1 MSLKEQLQKGLLV
14 VLAVI
19 VIFTIMTSMSFVDLD
34 SFVMEKLPRNIE
46 LARQYER
53 VANYWHLIGQQAQNL
68 ARDTYKPVDYK
79 SWEKEIDKA
88 LEIIFKANLDKTH
101 KKKTEEI
108 REYYSSY
115 KKNFESLVLIINNRN
130 DIHKQNIVKRN
141 AAAKNMRAEIEA
153 LMKSFKDMLSDL
165 QNSVKSS
172 DFQNSLGG
180 TSLLLDKIKRIE
192 SDLINSEKEVS
203 LYLNPDQTSP
213 TSIKSTRKS
222 SSNRVEQRLRAI
234 LYLIERSKKEALN
247 QVQKRVLTKIGTS
260 VKSFSN
266 SFNNLRNVI
275 EASDDSEMIE
285 LDDRIVQ
292 TITQMEDSQ
301 QIGIN
306 YASQEAEFFWE
317 KIESVSAE
325 QIRSGHRT
333 YAIIGIFL
341 VFVFFAGIYLI
352 IKVPKAVS
360 RPLKNLSDQIANF
373 NLDSKAI
380 DLPKSNI
387 LEIDEL
393 GKDFSKMAKTL
404 NNQGEINSGNLDYIR
419 ALPSI
424 INKLHGTVQTAW
436 NQEEQKEEAVIA
448 ILQNLMNNCPKID
461 MAKVMVF
468 AKKSSEEKD
477 NNPNEP
483 DEYFYRLGDPV
494 FSDSFKESEEYKTY
508 CESTGY
514 KGPGSPEILPIE
526 EGLSGWFYENNEA
539 TSPNISSLKNKFF
552 QAEYSPQKISDNP
565 ILKNRK
571 YEVGLEGSLKVE
583 LLKVP
588 GRDDELGNAD
598 YGLLLVYFQD
608 PNIKLSW
615 QEIFFIQIIAGH
627 IAFII
632 ETASLLKDHD
642 EKKLMDDQL
651 MVAQEIQENL
661 LPRRVPKIEGLK
673 ICKAWKPAAEVGG
686 DYYDFFK
693 LDKNKI
699 GIVIADASGKNVTGA
714 MLMTVFKT
722 TLSTMN
728 LSKMTA
734 SEVLCKANNIIAGNI
749 TSDKFI
755 TAMYIIINSTTGDV
769 ELASAGHNPAFIA
782 SSYGRDFSL
791 SSKNSKGMPLGILEN
806 YPYESIKFN
815 LKQKDM
821 LLMYTDGVTESRN
834 IEEEEFGERGLKKF
848 LQKPRGANSDPANTL
863 VNSVLKDFS
872 EGAKQHDDIT
882 VITVELC

>member
-1 MSLKEQLQKGLLV
+1 MSLKEQLQKGLLAILV
-14 VLAVI
+14 VI
-19 VIFTIMTSMSFVDLD
+19 VVFTFMTSKSYLDLD
-34 SFVMEKLPRNIE
+34 AFVMEKLPRNIE
-46 LARQYER
+46 LARHYER

-68 ARDTYKPVDYK
+68 VKDTYKPVDYK
-79 SWEKEIDKA
+79 SWEDEIEKSLTIISKA
-88 LEIIFKANLDKTH
+88 SLDKSH
-101 KKKTEEI
+101 KEKSDEI
-108 REYYSSY
+108 KSFYYSY
-115 KKNFESLVLIINNRN
+115 KSNFATLVSLINERAR
-130 DIHKQNIVKRN
+130 IYKQNNEQRN

-153 LMKSFKDMLSDL
+153 LMKSLKDMITDL

-172 DFQNSLGG
+172 DFQNSLSG
-180 TSLLLDKIKRIE
+180 TTFLLDKIKRIE
-192 SDLINSEKEVS
+192 SDLVISEKEVA
-203 LYLNPDQTSP
+203 LYLNPDKSSP
-213 TSIKSTRKS
+213 TAVKNTRKNS
-222 SSNRVEQRLRAI
+222 SDRVEQRLRAI
-234 LYLIERSKKEALN
+234 LYLIERSKKETQN
-247 QVQKRVLTKIGTS
+247 QIQKRVLIKIGTS
-260 VKSFSN
+260 VKSFST
-266 SFNNLRNVI
+266 SFSNLRNVI
-275 EASDDSEMIE
+275 EASDGGEIIE
-285 LDDRIVQ
+285 LDDKIVQ
-292 TITQMEDSQ
+292 TMSQMEDCQ
-301 QIGIN
+301 QLGID
-306 YASQEAEFFWE
+306 YASKEAEFFWE
-317 KIESVSAE
+317 RIEAVSAE
-325 QIRSGHRT
+325 QIELGHNT
-333 YAIIGIFL
+333 YKIIGVFLFL
-341 VFVFFAGIYLI
+341 VFVAGIYLI
-352 IKVPKAVS
+352 IRIPKAIS
-360 RPLKNLSDQIANF
+360 KPLKNLSQQIANF

-387 LEIDEL
+387 TEIDEL

-424 INKLHGTVQTAW
+424 INKLHGTGQTAW

-461 MAKVMVF
+461 MAKVMVL
-468 AKKSSEEKD
+468 AKKSSEDKD
-477 NNPNEP
+477 TNSNKPE
-483 DEYFYRLGDPV
+483 EYFYRLGDPV
-494 FSDSFKESEEYKTY
+494 FSDSFKESDEYKIY

-514 KGPGSPEILPIE
+514 KGPGSTEILPKE
-526 EGLSGWFYENNEA
+526 EGLSGWYYENNEA
-539 TSPNISSLKNKFF
+539 TSPNISSLQNKFF
-552 QAEYSPQKISDNP
+552 QSEYSPQKISDNP

-571 YEVGLEGSLKVE
+571 YELGLNGSLKVE
-583 LLKVP
+583 FLKVP
-588 GRDDELGNAD
+588 GREDELGIKD
-598 YGLLLVYFQD
+598 YGLLFVYFRD
-608 PNIKLSW
+608 PDIKLSW

-661 LPRRVPKIEGLK
+661 LPRRVPKIDGLK

-693 LDKNKI
+693 LDKDKI

-728 LSKMTA
+728 LVKMSA
-734 SEVLCKANNIIAGNI
+734 KEVLYKANNIIAGNI

-755 TAMYIIINSTTGDV
+755 TAMYIIVNAKTGEV

-791 SSKNSKGMPLGILEN
+791 DSKNSKGMPLGILED
-806 YPYESIKFN
+806 YPYESISFK
-815 LKQKDM
+815 LKKKDM

-834 IEEEEFGERGLKKF
+834 IEEEEFGESGLKKF
-848 LQKPRGANSDPANTL
+848 LQKPRGPKTDPANTL

-872 EGAKQHDDIT
+872 EGTKQHDDIT
-882 VITVELC
+882 VITVELV

>member
-1 MSLKEQLQKGLLV
+1 MSLKKQLQKGLLAI
-14 VLAVI
+14 LAVI
-19 VIFTIMTSMSFVDLD
+19 VVFTLMTSKSYIDLD

-46 LARQYER
+46 LARHYER

-68 ARDTYKPVDYK
+68 VRDTYKPVDYK
-79 SWEKEIDKA
+79 SWEDEIEKSLAIITKA
-88 LEIIFKANLDKTH
+88 SLDKNH
-101 KKKTEEI
+101 KEKSDEI
-108 REYYSSY
+108 KSFYYSY
-115 KKNFESLVLIINNRN
+115 KNNFESLVSLIKERARIY
-130 DIHKQNIVKRN
+130 KQNNEQRN
-141 AAAKNMRAEIEA
+141 AAAKNMKAEIEA
-153 LMKSFKDMLSDL
+153 LMKSLKDMITDL

-172 DFQNSLGG
+172 DFQNSLSG
-180 TSLLLDKIKRIE
+180 TTFLLDKIKRIE
-192 SDLINSEKEVS
+192 SDLVISEKEVA
-203 LYLNPDQTSP
+203 LYLNPDQSSP
-213 TSIKSTRKS
+213 TAVKNTRKNS
-222 SSNRVEQRLRAI
+222 SDRVEQRLRAI
-234 LYLIERSKKEALN
+234 LYLIERSKKETQN
-247 QVQKRVLTKIGTS
+247 QVQKRVLIKIGTS
-260 VKSFSN
+260 VKSFST
-266 SFNNLRNVI
+266 SFSNLRNVI
-275 EASDDSEMIE
+275 EASDGGEIIE
-285 LDDRIVQ
+285 LDDKIVQ
-292 TITQMEDSQ
+292 TVSQMEDCQ
-301 QIGIN
+301 QLGIG
-306 YASQEAEFFWE
+306 YASKEAEFFWE
-317 KIESVSAE
+317 RIEAVSAE
-325 QIRSGHRT
+325 QIELGHKT
-333 YAIIGIFL
+333 YIIIGVFL
-341 VFVFFAGIYLI
+341 VLVFFAGIYLI
-352 IKVPKAVS
+352 IRIPKAIS
-360 RPLKNLSDQIANF
+360 KPLKNLSQQIANF

-387 LEIDEL
+387 TEIDEL

-424 INKLHGTVQTAW
+424 INKLHGTGQAAW

-461 MAKVMVF
+461 MAKVMVLTR
-468 AKKSSEEKD
+468 KSSEDKD
-477 NNPNEP
+477 NNTNMSE
-483 DEYFYRLGDPV
+483 DYFYRLGDPV
-494 FSDSFKESEEYKTY
+494 FSDTFKESEEYKIY

-514 KGPGSPEILPIE
+514 KGPGSPELLPKE
-526 EGLSGWFYENNEA
+526 EGLSGWYYENNEA
-539 TSPNISSLKNKFF
+539 TSPNISSLQNKFF

-571 YEVGLEGSLKVE
+571 YELGLNGSLKVE
-583 LLKVP
+583 FLKVP
-588 GRDDELGNAD
+588 GREDELGNND
-598 YGLLLVYFQD
+598 YGLLFVYFKD
-608 PNIKLSW
+608 PEIKLSW

-693 LDKNKI
+693 IDKNKV

-722 TLSTMN
+722 TLSTMS
-728 LSKMTA
+728 LAKMSA
-734 SEVLCKANNIIAGNI
+734 SEVLSKANNIIAGNI

-755 TAMYIIINSTTGDV
+755 TAMYIIINSETGEV

-791 SSKNSKGMPLGILEN
+791 ASKNSKGMPLGILED
-806 YPYESIKFN
+806 YPYESITFK
-815 LKQKDM
+815 LKKKDM

-834 IEEEEFGERGLKKF
+834 IEDEEFGESGLKKF
-848 LQKPRGANSDPANTL
+848 LQKPRGVNSDPANTL
-863 VNSVLKDFS
+863 VNSVLKEFS

-882 VITVELC
+882 VITVELV

>member
-1 MSLKEQLQKGLLV
+1 MSLKEQLQKGLLA

-19 VIFTIMTSMSFVDLD
+19 IIFIIMTSKSYIDLD
-34 SFVMEKLPRNIE
+34 AFVMEKLPQNIE

-68 ARDTYKPVDYK
+68 VRESHKTTDYK
-79 SWEKEIDKA
+79 TWEERIDKA
-88 LEIIFKANLDKTH
+88 LEIIAKANLDKAH
-101 KKKTEEI
+101 KEKANDL
-108 REYYSSY
+108 RHHYSHYIKS
-115 KKNFESLVLIINNRN
+115 FASLERLIINRN
-130 DIHKQNIVKRN
+130 NIHSQNTAKRSAAVKSVRT
-141 AAAKNMRAEIEA
+141 EIEV
-153 LMKSFKDMLSDL
+153 LTKNFKEMITDL

-172 DFQNSLGG
+172 DFQASLSG
-180 TSLLLDKIKRIE
+180 TTLLLDKIKRIE
-192 SDLINSEKEVS
+192 SDLIISQKEIT
-203 LYLNPDQTSP
+203 LYLNPNQSNP
-213 TSIKSTRKS
+213 NAVKS
-222 SSNRVEQRLRAI
+222 SRKTSSSRVEQRLRAI
-234 LYLIERSKKEALN
+234 LYLIERSKKEIQN
-247 QVQKRVLTKIGTS
+247 PVQKRVLTKIGSS

-275 EASDDSEMIE
+275 EASDSDVLE
-285 LDDRIVQ
+285 LDDQ
-292 TITQMEDSQ
+292 ITQVFSNMEDIEQ
-301 QIGIN
+301 LGIDI
-306 YASQEAEFFWE
+306 ASKEAEYYWE
-317 KIESVSAE
+317 RIEAVSAE
-325 QIRSGHRT
+325 QIELGHNT
-333 YAIIGIFL
+333 YKLIGVFLALVLFGGIFL
-341 VFVFFAGIYLI
+341 I
-352 IKVPKAVS
+352 IQMPKAIAV
-360 RPLKNLSDQIANF
+360 PLKNLSEQISNF

-387 LEIDEL
+387 TEIDNL
-393 GKDFSKMAKTL
+393 NSDFAKMAKTL
-404 NNQGEINSGNLDYIR
+404 NTQGEINSANLDYIR

-424 INKLHGTVQTAW
+424 INKLHGTVQTW
-436 NQEEQKEEAVIA
+436 NQEEQKEEAIIA

-468 AKKSSEEKD
+468 AKKSKDSEELK
-477 NNPNEP
+477 NIKEP

-494 FSDSFKESEEYKTY
+494 FSPSFKESEEYKVY

-514 KGPGSPEILPIE
+514 KGPGSVEILPKE
-526 EGLSGWFYENNEA
+526 EGLSGWYYENNEA
-539 TSPNISSLKNKFF
+539 TSPNISSLQNKFF
-552 QAEYSPQKISDNP
+552 QAEYAPQKICDNP

-571 YEVGLEGSLKVE
+571 YELGLDGSLKVE

-588 GRDDELGNAD
+588 GREDEQATKD
-598 YGLLLVYFQD
+598 YGLLFVYFQNPD
-608 PNIKLSW
+608 IKLSW

-661 LPRRVPKIEGLK
+661 LPKRVPKISGLK

-693 LDKNKI
+693 LGKNKI

-728 LSKMTA
+728 LSEMSA
-734 SEVLCKANNIIAGNI
+734 SEVLFKANNIISGNI

-755 TAMYIIINSTTGDV
+755 TAMYIIINAETGEV
-769 ELASAGHNPAFIA
+769 ELSSAGHNPAFIA
-782 SSYGRDFSL
+782 SNYGRDFSL
-791 SSKNSKGMPLGILEN
+791 SIKNSKGLPLGIMED
-806 YPYESIKFN
+806 YKYESISFK
-815 LKQKDM
+815 LKKKDM
-821 LLMYTDGVTESRN
+821 LVMYTDGVTESRN
-834 IEEEEFGERGLKKF
+834 INEEEFGESGLKKF
-848 LQKPRGANSDPANTL
+848 LQKPRTAKSDPANTL

-872 EGAKQHDDIT
+872 EGTKQHDDIT
-882 VITVELC
+882 VITIELS